1 MSRHANISIFVPHI
15 GCTHRCSF
23 CNQYAITA
31 QTKAPQPEDVLAA
44 IQAAQ
49 KSARY
54 CAEKTELAF
63 FGGSFTAIE
72 KSYMCALL
80 EAAQTA
86 LKKGDISGIRLSTRP
101 DSVPTETLALLK
113 KYGVTAIELGCQS
126 LKEDVLLKNHRGHT
140 VQDTVLAAR
149 RIQNFGFELGL
160 QMMTG
165 LYGDTDSGALQ
176 TAQLMADLR
185 PETVR
190 IYPTVVLKN
199 TALAK
204 LLQQGVYRP
213 QTLAEAVELTAQ
225 LLSFF
230 EERNIRVIRVGL
242 HSIEEKNYLAGP
254 WHPAFGELCA
264 SRVLRNRVLALLKQ
278 QKIGPGDV
286 TVTVPQGQ
294 LSKMLGQHKENIE
307 FFKQMG
313 YNVSVLQTSE
323 PEITVKGKSQCLS
336 NQ

>member
-31 QTKAPQPEDVLAA
+31 QTKAPQPEDVFAA
-44 IQAAQ
+44 VEAA
-49 KSARY
+49 KESPHY
-54 CAEKTELAF
+54 CAKKTELAF

-72 KSYMCALL
+72 KQYMCALL

-86 LKKGDISGIRLSTRP
+86 LKKGEISGIRLSTRP
-101 DSVPTETLALLK
+101 DAVPTETLALLK

-126 LKEDVLLKNHRGHT
+126 LKEEVLLKNHRGHT
-140 VQDTVLAAR
+140 VQDTVLAAH
-149 RIQNFGFELGL
+149 RIHSFGFELGL

-165 LYGDTDSGALQ
+165 LYGDTNSGALQ
-176 TAQLMADLR
+176 TAQIIASLQ

-204 LLQQGVYRP
+204 LLQQGLYQP

-225 LLSFF
+225 LLNFF
-230 EERNIRVIRVGL
+230 ESRHIRVIRVGL
-242 HSIEEKNYLAGP
+242 HSIEEKNFLAGP

-278 QKIGPGDV
+278 QKIAPGEV
-286 TVTVPQGQ
+286 LVTVPQGQ

-307 FFKQMG
+307 FFGQMG